1 MRFVT
6 RFGVVSALA
15 ALAFVLAWPVAS
27 LAAEMR
33 GITATEIKI
42 GQTMPYSGPVSAFGA
57 LGKGEVGY
65 FKMLNERGGING
77 RKVNLISLDD
87 GYAPPKTVEQT
98 RRLVESD
105 EVALIFASIGTA
117 HTTAIAKYLQSKNV
131 PQLFIGSGASK
142 FADLTQYPQ
151 ATLGVQ
157 GPFRYEA
164 RLYARYA
171 LAKNPN
177 AKFAVISQNDDYG
190 RDYILGLKDVLG
202 EKYDS
207 VVTAATYEIQD
218 PTIDSQIVKLKASG
232 ADVLVIAATP
242 KFAAQSIRKV
252 FEIGWKPMTFLSNV
266 AVWVS
271 TVMEPAGLEAG
282 VGILSTAYVKD
293 PDDPAWKDDPGVR
306 GWREFMTKYVP
317 EADQHDTNYVN
328 AYNSAM
334 ALEAVLKACGGDHVD
349 ERGPHL
355 LPFSGLQPA
364 VRIDPELCVGE
375 PAPRELDEISHLADL
390 RHARRMDVVDAGAD
404 LVRIAV
410 VLEGVEQFHLRARGL
425 DRDHV
430 GVHGAN
436 RVDDVVEFGIAHMGV
451 DLGFVA
457 HARGTEP
464 EAVDRP
470 VEIGLPLRL
479 SQRQPLAQ
487 RGLVNLDHAGA
498 GGFEIADLVAD
509 RERDLPADLAS
520 RCVVADERPVEDGDG
535 AGQHRLH
542 RLLRQRL
549 CKPPPFDRHRLRTRD
564 VAKENRRPDAARAI
578 GLHPAVFGEDEA

>member
-1 MRFVT
+1 MRLAI
-6 RFGVVSALA
+6 RLGALSALVVLTWPAVSMA
-15 ALAFVLAWPVAS
+15 ADT
-27 LAAEMR
+27 R
-33 GITATEIKI
+33 GVTATEIKI

-77 RKVNLISLDD
+77 RKINLISLDD
-87 GYAPPKTVEQT
+87 SYAPPKTVEQT

-105 EVALIFASIGTA
+105 EVALIFSSIGTA
-117 HTTAIAKYLQSKNV
+117 HNTAIAKYLQGKNI

-164 RLYARYA
+164 RLYARHA

-177 AKFAVISQNDDYG
+177 AKFAVISQNDDFG
-190 RDYILGLKDVLG
+190 RDYLLGLKDVLG

-207 VVTAATYEIQD
+207 VVTGATYEIQD

-293 PDDPAWKDDPGVR
+293 PDDPVWKDDAGVK
-306 GWREFMTKYVP
+306 GWREFMVKYVP
-317 EADQHDTNYVN
+317 DADLHDTNYVN

-334 ALEAVLKACGGDHVD
+334 ALEAVLKACGDD
-349 ERGPHL
+349 LSTENILKQAYAIKDLELPML
-355 LPFSGLQPA
+355 LP
-364 VRIDPELCVGE
+364 
-375 PAPRELDEISHLADL
+375 
-390 RHARRMDVVDAGAD
+390 
-404 LVRIAV
+404 
-410 VLEGVEQFHLRARGL
+410 
-425 DRDHV
+425 
-430 GVHGAN
+430 
-436 RVDDVVEFGIAHMGV
+436 GIK
-451 DLGFVA
+451 
-457 HARGTEP
+457 
-464 EAVDRP
+464 
-470 VEIGLPLRL
+470 
-479 SQRQPLAQ
+479 
-487 RGLVNLDHAGA
+487 VNTS
-498 GGFEIADLVAD
+498 
-509 RERDLPADLAS
+509 PADHIPVDQMQFM
-520 RCVVADERPVEDGDG
+520 RFNGKTWER
-535 AGQHRLH
+535 
-542 RLLRQRL
+542 
-549 CKPPPFDRHRLRTRD
+549 
-564 VAKENRRPDAARAI
+564 
-578 GLHPAVFGEDEA
+578 FGELQTGN